1 MAISVPKSAAFSV
14 LVSVS
19 QYRLAQFRRAPEI
32 VREAVQVGAEF
43 WHTKILPDHFD
54 KGKQGKYG
62 YAPRSIKYKKQH
74 GGRPDLV
81 FSGSLRRDIKS
92 AASYSQSARTAVT
105 VSMWARVLNL
115 VPSLPQN
122 SEDLY
127 VLHGNK
133 KKGGQKSYPNLKR
146 EIRVVTD
153 DERALVAEVIQAAIV
168 ERFGVDPTQSRTLGM
183 VAA

>member
-1 MAISVPKSAAFSV
+1 
-14 LVSVS
+14 
-19 QYRLAQFRRAPEI
+19 
-32 VREAVQVGAEF
+32 
-43 WHTKILPDHFD
+43 
-54 KGKQGKYG
+54 
-62 YAPRSIKYKKQH
+62 
-74 GGRPDLV
+74 
-81 FSGSLRRDIKS
+81 
-92 AASYSQSARTAVT
+92 
-105 VSMWARVLNL
+105 
-115 VPSLPQN
+115 
-122 SEDLY
+122 LY